1 MQTRRAAKKQ
11 RIETGPLLGPVHLPS
26 EIIDNNLL
34 RCLDLRSLLLLSTC
48 NSAFKR
54 EVFRKQIGGDQHAS
68 IWQIIDFGSVPSK
81 MAAKLTDDQLKKLLI
96 KCHAKEVTTV
106 LKLTG
111 CVGLKGAGLEPLR
124 GSIALREADLRFSD
138 DQGLETTF
146 VLNLLSSMP
155 PIAPVPASF
164 GDRHLGLALIK
175 FPVRNPD
182 VRNDFWRFS
191 DDVGRW
197 LIKHNEA
204 VQEKAI
210 QLRTRCGHCR
220 GAVCDRWSNE
230 DMWWVMNTSY
240 CEECKALTCRG
251 SMADLEKES
260 GCPMVEDCSICM
272 RQCCRGTWYQ
282 SASCG
287 RDRENLY
294 CHECDLRACEDC
306 ADWEWCESCDNWFCG
321 KGDCGRGQWCEKCEK
336 WFCGKGD
343 CDRGVFFCEGCGM
356 THCWDC

>member
-1 MQTRRAAKKQ
+1 
-11 RIETGPLLGPVHLPS
+11 
-26 EIIDNNLL
+26 
-34 RCLDLRSLLLLSTC
+34 
-48 NSAFKR
+48 
-54 EVFRKQIGGDQHAS
+54 
-68 IWQIIDFGSVPSK
+68 
-81 MAAKLTDDQLKKLLI
+81 MAAKLTDVQLKKLLI
-96 KCHAKEVTTV
+96 KCHAKEVTTI

-124 GSIALREADLRFSD
+124 GSIVLREADLRFSK

-164 GDRHLGLALIK
+164 GDRHLGLALVK

-182 VRNDFWRFS
+182 VRNDFWRHS

-197 LIKHNEA
+197 LIKHSKA
-204 VQEKAI
+204 VQEKAT

-240 CEECKALTCRG
+240 CEECKTLTCRG
-251 SMADLEKES
+251 LMADKGKDS
-260 GCPMVEDCSICM
+260 DCPMVENCAICM
-272 RQCCRGTWYQ
+272 HQCCQESRLSSCERG
-282 SASCG
+282 
-287 RDRENLY
+287 REIFW
-294 CHECDLRACEDC
+294 CHKCDLHACEDC
-306 ADWEWCESCDNWFCG
+306 ADW
-321 KGDCGRGQWCEKCEK
+321 QWCEKCEGF
-336 WFCGKGD
+336 FCGRGD
-343 CDRGVFFCEGCGM
+343 CDRGIFFCEGCGM

>member
-26 EIIDNNLL
+26 EIIGSNLL

-68 IWQIIDFGSVPSK
+68 IWQIIDFGSVPK
-81 MAAKLTDDQLKKLLI
+81 EMAAKLTDDQLKKLLI

-124 GSIALREADLRFSD
+124 GSIVLREADLRFSD

-197 LIKHNEA
+197 LIKHSKA

-230 DMWWVMNTSY
+230 DMWWVMNSSY
-240 CEECKALTCRG
+240 CEECKTLTCRG

-260 GCPMVEDCSICM
+260 ECPMVEDCSICM
-272 RQCCRGTWYQ
+272 RQCCRGAWYQ

-287 RDRENLY
+287 RDRETLY

-306 ADWEWCESCDNWFCG
+306 ADWEWCEKCGKSFCG
-321 KGDCGRGQWCEKCEK
+321 R
-336 WFCGKGD
+336 GD